1 MKEKYNFGHV
11 AADNLEVGDIVAWSK
26 WSDEIRDWRE
36 YMGILLDVRNEIK
49 SNRFV
54 SVAKVMPLDNHNAE
68 LEFFTFTLRL
78 VSRSKKE
85 SGT

>member
-1 MKEKYNFGHV
+1 MKEKHKFGHIT
-11 AADNLEVGDIVAWSK
+11 ADNLEIGDIVAWSK
-26 WSDEIRDWRE
+26 WSDEEEDWRE
-36 YMGILLDVRNEIK
+36 HMGILLDVRNEIK

-54 SVAKVMPLDNHNAE
+54 SVSKVMPIDNQNME

-85 SGT
+85 SGS

>member
-1 MKEKYNFGHV
+1 MKEKHKFGHLT
-11 AADNLEVGDIVAWSK
+11 ADNLEIGDIVAWSK
-26 WSDEIRDWRE
+26 WSDVEDDWRE
-36 YMGILLDVRNEIK
+36 HMGILLDVRNEIK

-54 SVAKVMPLDNHNAE
+54 SVSKVMPIDNQNVE

-85 SGT
+85 SGS

>member
-1 MKEKYNFGHV
+1 MNEKHKFGDLS
-11 AADNLEVGDIVAWSK
+11 AAKLEIGDIVAWSK
-26 WSDEIRDWRE
+26 WSEEEEDWRE
-36 YMGILLDVRNEIK
+36 YMGILLDIRNEIK

-54 SVAKVMPLDNHNAE
+54 SVSKVMPLDNQNME

-85 SGT
+85 SSL